1 MQVSLLRSIRVEDKR
16 QAVTNPDLIELAMR
30 MVQGTSTV
38 AMAPN
43 SFATAAVDDARE
55 MVQHTPQ
62 EPVEA
67 EKPPAL
73 PTAAA
78 SVGLTRSA
86 LAKDKKTTD
95 ELAAMIL
102 ADLSRIQGCPKRGVK
117 IAVYGSNPWNSWL
130 SFGADAGP
138 VSHKAELQN
147 FCEIITERLKRLYD
161 V

>member
-1 MQVSLLRSIRVEDKR
+1 M
-16 QAVTNPDLIELAMR
+16 TNPDLIELAMR
-30 MVQGTSTV
+30 MVQGTGTV
-38 AMAPN
+38 AMDSNAMDSN
-43 SFATAAVDDARE
+43 SFARAAADDARE
-55 MVQHTPQ
+55 MLPPTPR

-73 PTAAA
+73 PAALPTAPA
-78 SVGLTRSA
+78 SGGLTRIA
-86 LAKDKKTTD
+86 PARDKKTTD

-102 ADLSRIQGCPKRGVK
+102 DDLSRIQGCPKRGVK
-117 IAVYGSNPWNSWL
+117 VAVYGSNPWNSWL

-138 VSHKAELQN
+138 VPHKAELQN

>member
-1 MQVSLLRSIRVEDKR
+1 
-16 QAVTNPDLIELAMR
+16 MR

-43 SFATAAVDDARE
+43 AFAPAAAGNARE
-55 MVQHTPQ
+55 TLPPTPQ
-62 EPVEA
+62 QLVEA

-73 PTAAA
+73 PGAPA
-78 SVGLTRSA
+78 SVGLMRIA
-86 LAKDKKTTD
+86 PAKDKKTTD

-102 ADLSRIQGCPKRGVK
+102 DDLSRVQGCPKRGVK

-138 VSHKAELQN
+138 VPNKAELQN
-147 FCEIITERLKRLYD
+147 FCGIITERLKRLYD